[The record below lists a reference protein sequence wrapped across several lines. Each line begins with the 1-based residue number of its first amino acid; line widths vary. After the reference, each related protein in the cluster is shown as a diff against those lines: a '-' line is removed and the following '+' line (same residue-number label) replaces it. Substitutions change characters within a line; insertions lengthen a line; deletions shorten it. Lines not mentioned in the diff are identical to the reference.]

1 MSVVPY
7 DKELEALEEEERK
20 VDLEIT
26 KQEKSQQIAEKRRKL
41 EELSSAGSSSSTAAV
56 PTVTRT
62 ATLTVKTSKVRR
74 ISFRLGSV
82 KRQRQSC
89 NNCAMTLAISLSL
102 KTMQS
107 LQNGVATHFRVTPLY
122 SVRTESLLSLQS
134 CRSVDADARCKRA

>member
-20 VDLEIT
+20 LDLEIA

-41 EELSSAGSSSSTAAV
+41 EELSSAGSSSTAAV

-74 ISFRLGSV
+74 ISFR
-82 KRQRQSC
+82 
-89 NNCAMTLAISLSL
+89 
-102 KTMQS
+102 
-107 LQNGVATHFRVTPLY
+107 
-122 SVRTESLLSLQS
+122 
-134 CRSVDADARCKRA
+134 